1 MLDFMQYDQLNAI
14 EGLVDEYQLDEVA
27 MVDNVKSKSSK
38 LGLGTV
44 LRSKNPHGDEKLHS
58 STSTHHIY
66 KLSQP
71 GLTRYVAREK
81 GTGQAHIVIQGHERK
96 NVMHVRSTA
105 AHDESTVKAHEVYH
119 HLIKQGKVLAS
130 DSKQSEG
137 GKRIWHK
144 LAKTRGVN
152 VHGWH
157 NGKAVNVKVGD
168 DETHIEVGDKS
179 HGSGSAKK
187 MILVAHKKD

>member
-1 MLDFMQYDQLNAI
+1 MLHFAQYNELNLI
-14 EGLVDEYQLDEVA
+14 EEECQQEMLDEVA
-27 MVDNVKSKSSK
+27 MVGNVSSKSNK

-44 LRSKNPHGDEKLHS
+44 LRSKNPHPDEKLHS

-66 KLSQP
+66 RLSQP
-71 GLTRYVAREK
+71 GLTRYVARDK
-81 GTGQAHIVIQGHERK
+81 HSGQAHVVVQGHERN

-119 HLIKQGKVLAS
+119 HLIKQGKTLAS

-157 NGKAVNVKVGD
+157 KGKAVNVKVGD
-168 DETHIEVGDKS
+168 DDTHVEPHDQGKHGTS
-179 HGSGSAKK
+179 HVKN
-187 MILVAHKKD
+187 MILVAHKK